1 MYGQMKSFQVLSS
14 GKPVFFFEVDP
25 QYADNEPSD
34 RNNELA
40 TNLAG
45 VLDLE
50 SYGPNFMPQMITR
63 LPIVVEDRDPD
74 HAQEGLTAW
83 ISPKLKRSMA

>member
-1 MYGQMKSFQVLSS
+1 MKNFQVLSS

-25 QYADNEPSD
+25 QYADDEPSD
-34 RNNELA
+34 RNKELA

-50 SYGPNFMPQMITR
+50 SYGPNFVPQMITR
-63 LPIVVEDRDPD
+63 LPLVVEDSDPD
-74 HAQEGLTAW
+74 HAQDGLKAW
-83 ISPKLKRSMA
+83 ISPKVKKAG